1 MVVKAGAWPILELWT
16 FGEYQCSHTE
26 AVVPQD
32 AAYASTAH
40 SVTQATAHGGDSF
53 DRCYPDHRRAARLS
67 DRKPVGAVLLLF

>member
-32 AAYASTAH
+32 APYAGTAD
-40 SVTQATAHGGDSF
+40 SGTQTTAHGGDSF
-53 DRCYPDHRRAARLS
+53 DRCYLDHRWAARLS